1 MTGTPQPVI
10 GPTAP
15 TPVPR
20 RAVRLVLRLAT
31 AEDGPTIGNMLRL
44 SGWEIEGLDWSDP
57 SPNWLVADIDGLI
70 AGCVCVFPGRP
81 IGWVEF
87 LCVEPELRQRT
98 RAKVAK
104 ALLEQAMRTIKAGR
118 GQVSAGGVPDR
129 LPDYQRVLE
138 RRGCQ
143 VAASRANVYARRL

>member
-1 MTGTPQPVI
+1 MTSAAHPVI

-15 TPVPR
+15 APVPR

-31 AEDGPTIGNMLRL
+31 GEDGPTLGNMLRL

-57 SPNWLVADIDGLI
+57 SPNWLVAEIDGLI
-70 AGCVCVFPGRP
+70 AGCLCVFPGRP

-104 ALLEQAMRTIKAGR
+104 ALLEQAMRTIKVGR
-118 GQVSAGGVPDR
+118 GQVSAGGVPER
-129 LPDYQRVLE
+129 LPDYQRVLA

-143 VAASRANVYARRL
+143 VAASRANVFARRL

>member
-1 MTGTPQPVI
+1 MTAAPQPVI
-10 GPTAP
+10 GATAP

-20 RAVRLVLRLAT
+20 RAVQIVLRLAT

-44 SGWEIEGLDWSDP
+44 SGWEIEGVDWSDP

-87 LCVEPELRQRT
+87 LCVEPELRHRT
-98 RAKVAK
+98 RATVAK
-104 ALLEQAMRTIKAGR
+104 MLLEQGLATIRAGR
-118 GQVSAGGVPDR
+118 GQVACGGVPER
-129 LPDYQRVLE
+129 LPDYQRMLE
-138 RRGCQ
+138 RRGAQ